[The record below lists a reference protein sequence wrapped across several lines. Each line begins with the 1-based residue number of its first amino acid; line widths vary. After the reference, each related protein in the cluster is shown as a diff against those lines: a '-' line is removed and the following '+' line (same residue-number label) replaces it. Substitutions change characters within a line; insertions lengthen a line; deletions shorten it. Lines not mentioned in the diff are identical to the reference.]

1 MIQEDISEIEMD
13 TSKDCHGIHDGIHGL
28 KRKHGWTPWLFMGIE
43 ISMFHGYPPWIEHL
57 EFSKTVI
64 VQVKMPSPLKW
75 SFETRRPSGVFSVEV
90 SQVRGGPQ
98 VTLVVSRLK
107 WSSMGDDWMIWGAPT
122 ESGIPDPSFW
132 VRAKYLQESVA
143 SFPAQN
149 QLPGLSF
156 LPKTGPIGG
165 MQIPLGAAL
174 VLQWQHHQL
183 LCGVP
188 QGAMHVNF
196 NMFLITYCWYK
207 HLFSDFSGEHSKITC
222 IWNVRLDPMMFW
234 DVL

>member
-107 WSSMGDDWMIWGAPT
+107 WSSMGDDDDLGCPHWIRYPR
-122 ESGIPDPSFW
+122 SF
-132 VRAKYLQESVA
+132 VLGQSQVSPRICGF
-143 SFPAQN
+143 FPGTK
-149 QLPGLSF
+149 P
-156 LPKTGPIGG
+156 
-165 MQIPLGAAL
+165 AAR
-174 VLQWQHHQL
+174 
-183 LCGVP
+183 
-188 QGAMHVNF
+188 F
-196 NMFLITYCWYK
+196 II
-207 HLFSDFSGEHSKITC
+207 SS
-222 IWNVRLDPMMFW
+222 
-234 DVL
+234 